1 MNFSPT
7 DPELLRLFAM
17 KADGTI
23 TPEDHE
29 KLCVLLTESPEARRE
44 WFAFQD
50 AEDALQSWA
59 QRATLIQSSAP
70 AQTAA
75 ATTAKTSKARPQR
88 GVAWRI
94 TAAMAAGIVIG
105 AVTWAVWPQPAA
117 PSISPS
123 GSNLV
128 IQDEATTSAVAV
140 LTRGV
145 DLVWEGTGATPSLH
159 EPLSPGELKLR
170 SGVAEIEF
178 FQGARLRIEGPAELK
193 LISAG
198 EAYCKSG
205 RFSADVPFHAR
216 GFRISTPKGDLVDLG
231 TEFGLDLNSD
241 TPALH
246 VFKGEVELHRPKTAM
261 QLLTTGQAAR
271 MEGSD
276 TMSADDTGFAFS
288 RDLDSRVQASQRQ
301 SFDAWQQTSAQQLR
315 DPALLLRLDFQD
327 GAGARS
333 LKNAAPQGP
342 DIAAGTI
349 VGCTWTQGRWPG
361 TGKQALQFRSLS
373 DRVRLNIPGQY
384 RQLTAIASVQ
394 LNGLNI
400 RQSSIC
406 MTQGLGMGY
415 MHWQVLHDGSLC
427 LGVGEGPGRPGQGV
441 PVRWQD
447 YISPV
452 LFTPERFGQWVH
464 LAMVY
469 DLDAREVR
477 FYVNG
482 TRFSTHPIKEAVQ
495 LSPGLVELG
504 NWTPTPDKRQQPVRN
519 FNGCMDEFS
528 MISRALGDA
537 EIRQFAR

>member
-1 MNFSPT
+1 MTPSPT
-7 DPELLRLFAM
+7 DQELLRLFAM

-23 TPEDHE
+23 SPQDHE
-29 KLCVLLTESPEARRE
+29 HLSQLLAESNDIRRE

-50 AEDALQSWA
+50 AEDALQAWA
-59 QRATLIQSSAP
+59 QRASVIQGSAP
-70 AQTAA
+70 ASTPVQAPAA
-75 ATTAKTSKARPQR
+75 RARAQR

-105 AVTWAVWPQPAA
+105 AVTWAVWPQPAE
-117 PSISPS
+117 PVISPS
-123 GSNLV
+123 GSNVV
-128 IQDEATTSAVAV
+128 IQNEATTSAVAV

-145 DLVWEGTGATPSLH
+145 DLVWEESGASPALH
-159 EPLSPGELKLR
+159 APLSPGELKLR

-178 FQGARLRIEGPAELK
+178 FQGARLCIEGPAEIK

-198 EAYCKSG
+198 EAYCKRG
-205 RFSADVPFHAR
+205 RFSAEVPPHAR
-216 GFRISTPKGDLVDLG
+216 GFRIGTPKGDLVDLG

-241 TPALH
+241 TPTLH
-246 VFKGEVELHRPKTAM
+246 VFKGEVELHRSKSAM

-271 MEGSD
+271 MENTGLMD
-276 TMSADDTGFAFS
+276 ADAAGFSFS

-301 SFDAWQQTSAQQLR
+301 AFDNWQQTAALQLR
-315 DPALLLRLDFQD
+315 DPSLLLRLDFQD
-327 GAGARS
+327 GSGARS
-333 LKNAAPQGP
+333 LKNSAPHGP
-342 DIAAGTI
+342 EIAAGTI
-349 VGCTWTQGRWPG
+349 VGCTWTQGRWAG
-361 TGKQALQFRSLS
+361 TDKQALQFRSLS

-384 RQLTAIASVQ
+384 RQFTAIASVQ

-406 MTQGLGMGY
+406 MTQGLGAGY

-427 LGVGEGPGRPGQGV
+427 LGVGEGPGRLGHGV

-482 TRFSTHPIKEAVQ
+482 ARFSTHPIKEAVE
-495 LSPGLVELG
+495 LSPGIMELG
-504 NWTPTPDKRQQPVRN
+504 NWTPTPEKRQQPVRN

-528 MISRALGDA
+528 LLSRALTDS
-537 EIRQFAR
+537 EIRQLAR